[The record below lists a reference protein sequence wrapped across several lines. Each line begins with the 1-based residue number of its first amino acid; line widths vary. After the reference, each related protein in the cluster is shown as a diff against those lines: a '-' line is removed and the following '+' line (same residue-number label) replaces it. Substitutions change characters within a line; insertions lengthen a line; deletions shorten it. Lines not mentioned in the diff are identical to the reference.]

1 MWKRARDFLPS
12 LSDAHPILEYPF
24 AQGLRPFSTKNAKVR
39 ADDKLHL
46 VDYYG
51 HGGSGWTLAVG
62 CARTAVYLLEKVMA
76 GTKPVDATKEI
87 YVPESA
93 SNSE

>member
-1 MWKRARDFLPS
+1 MWKRAREFLPS
-12 LSDAHPILEYPF
+12 LNGAHPILEYPL
-24 AQGLRPFSTKNAKVR
+24 AQWLRPFNIKNTKVR

-62 CARTAVYLLEKVMA
+62 CARIAVYLLEKVMA
-76 GTKPVDATKEI
+76 GTKPVDANKEI
-87 YVPESA
+87 YGPLPS
-93 SNSE
+93 